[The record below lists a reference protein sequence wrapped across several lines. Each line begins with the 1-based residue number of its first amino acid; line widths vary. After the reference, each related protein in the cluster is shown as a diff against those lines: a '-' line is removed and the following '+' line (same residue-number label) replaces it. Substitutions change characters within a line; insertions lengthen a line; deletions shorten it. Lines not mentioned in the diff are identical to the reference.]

1 MRSAIFA
8 LVLPALLQAQ
18 TPPKEK
24 PIQDNSFLV
33 EEAYNQ
39 EAGVVQ
45 HITTWQRNRETREW
59 SASFTQEWPVFSQKH
74 QFSVT
79 LPAQRLLA
87 GPEARAFNT
96 GLGDVALN
104 YRYQLLGDGDSPLA
118 ISPRV
123 SVYLP
128 TGNERRGLG
137 RGVTAYEFQIP
148 VSWAMGDKVVSHT
161 NANAF
166 TAPGAKDGLGA
177 KADLAG
183 WGAGQSFIW
192 LAHPRFNVMLEWI
205 HRDDQM
211 VAGSGRTVRE
221 KSTFLNPG
229 VRWAHNFPSGL
240 QIVPG
245 IAFPIG
251 VGASR
256 GEKGVFLYISFEH
269 PFGRTR

>member
-1 MRSAIFA
+1 MRPLLPFA
-8 LVLPALLQAQ
+8 LCLPLAVQAQ
-18 TPPKEK
+18 EPPR

-45 HITTWQRNRETREW
+45 HITTWQRSRETREW

-79 LPAQRLLA
+79 VPAQRLLA
-87 GPEARAFNT
+87 DPAARAFNA

-104 YRYQLLGDGDSPLA
+104 YRYQLLGDGDAPVA

-128 TGNERRGLG
+128 TGSEARGLG
-137 RGVTAYEFQIP
+137 RGAAAYEFQLP
-148 VSWAMGDKVVSHT
+148 VSWAMTDRLVSHT

-177 KADLAG
+177 KADLSG
-183 WGAGQSFIW
+183 WGVGQSLIW
-192 LAHPRFNVMLEWI
+192 LAHPNFNVMLEWV
-205 HRDDQM
+205 HREDQV
-211 VAGSGRTVRE
+211 VAGPGRTARE

-229 VRWAHNFPSGL
+229 IRWAHNFRSGL

-251 VGASR
+251 VGPSR

-269 PFGRTR
+269 PFGRRR